1 MKSKKF
7 PLHCPM
13 MIRPLEC
20 IVLKGEIFH
29 LSIPDP
35 IFYVTL

>member
-13 MIRPLEC
+13 TIRLLEC

-35 IFYVTL
+35 IFM